1 LIATATLAN
10 RTIMAVLLSLSS
22 LCANAAF
29 KCTQDGR
36 ILYSDHPCAG
46 GIALAPSDLR
56 KPATLEA
63 DLQSAQQRAAAEK
76 RQLHELEESRRRTE
90 RMVEQQRARA
100 AAIAARRQ
108 RQCAALALKRRW
120 AAEDAALASSQK
132 AEKSRRQ
139 SRRLGEK
146 YALECAT

>member
-1 LIATATLAN
+1 MIATATLAN
-10 RTIMAVLLSLSS
+10 RCVMAVLLSLSS

-29 KCTQDGR
+29 KCAQDGHT
-36 ILYSDHPCAG
+36 LYSDHPCPG
-46 GIALAPSDLR
+46 GIALPPSDLR

-63 DLQSAQQRAAAEK
+63 DQQSAQQRAATEK
-76 RQLHELEESRRRTE
+76 RQLLELEENRRRNE
-90 RMVEQQRARA
+90 RVDDQQRARA
-100 AAIAARRQ
+100 AATAARHQ

-120 AAEDAALASSQK
+120 AAEDTALASSQK

-146 YALECAT
+146 YALECTP